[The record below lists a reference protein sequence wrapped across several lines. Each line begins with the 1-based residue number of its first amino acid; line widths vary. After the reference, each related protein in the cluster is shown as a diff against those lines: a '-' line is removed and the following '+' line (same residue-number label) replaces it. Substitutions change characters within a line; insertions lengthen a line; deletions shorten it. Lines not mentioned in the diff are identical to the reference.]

1 MLKKGDKASDFK
13 LADQNGKLH
22 SLADYKG
29 SWLLI
34 YFYPKDFTSG
44 CTTEACSLR
53 DNFSRTK
60 DKLQLVGVSAD
71 SVESHKNFISKYN
84 LPFTLLSDPER
95 EMIKSYGTNGLIF
108 AKRTSFLINPKGVI
122 EKIYEKVDPTT
133 HAEEILEDISPLGIT
148 L

>member
-1 MLKKGDKASDFK
+1 MLKKGDKAPDFK

-53 DNFSRTK
+53 DNFSRIK

-71 SVESHKNFISKYN
+71 SVESHKNFIEKYN

-95 EMIKSYGTNGLIF
+95 KAIKSYGTNGLIF
-108 AKRTSFLINPKGVI
+108 AKRTSFLINPQGTI

-133 HAEEILEDISPLGIT
+133 HAEEILKDISSLT
-148 L
+148 A